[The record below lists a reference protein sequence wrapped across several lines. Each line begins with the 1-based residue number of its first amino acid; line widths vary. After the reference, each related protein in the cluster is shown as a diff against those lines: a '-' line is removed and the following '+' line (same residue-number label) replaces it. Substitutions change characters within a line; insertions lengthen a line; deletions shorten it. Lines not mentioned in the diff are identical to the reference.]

1 MGTFKIKSFLTK
13 LKNNNYIFYV
23 TLSVIIFFNGCSIAK
38 LPYKAVKT
46 GYKATKTVVKGAAA
60 VGDALVP
67 DGENK
72 FFVI

>member
-1 MGTFKIKSFLTK
+1 MFDKIKIISCIVCFT
-13 LKNNNYIFYV
+13 
-23 TLSVIIFFNGCSIAK
+23 IIFSNINCAVVK

-67 DGENK
+67 DGDDKEK
-72 FFVI
+72 KDETEKK